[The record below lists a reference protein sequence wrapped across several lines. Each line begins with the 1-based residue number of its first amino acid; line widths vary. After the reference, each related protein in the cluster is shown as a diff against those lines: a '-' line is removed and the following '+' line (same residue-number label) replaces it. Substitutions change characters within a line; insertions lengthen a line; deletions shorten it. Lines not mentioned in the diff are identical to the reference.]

1 MPVGDRGCG
10 MVGCGFRLSRVSGLD
25 FVAKK
30 SSLTCLVKPL
40 TAWSHGA
47 VDHLLPST
55 MEASMAQLAI
65 AMMLM
70 TTAVMAM
77 LIEPPPQQ
85 TSWAEAPFVGM

>member
-1 MPVGDRGCG
+1 ME
-10 MVGCGFRLSRVSGLD
+10 
-25 FVAKK
+25 
-30 SSLTCLVKPL
+30 
-40 TAWSHGA
+40 
-47 VDHLLPST
+47 LP
-55 MEASMAQLAI
+55 MAQLAM